1 MKSLKIG
8 VIVHG
13 PRIIDSGC
21 AEKIINVLKDYGQVS
36 CRLGGTMG
44 RTAVIDARLEDVINI
59 KDKLLPSQSIELLS
73 RDNDILFLLNYGKSS
88 VTGHTFGYKVLNN
101 AGKDINLIQIERPG
115 EDDGVIIQWNDFDNS
130 SLINKLSERLALKI
144 ITSREASELVENL
157 TGFDK
162 EHNTVKRKVAGVSP
176 GENIMMNGII
186 IGKVTDDNLTII
198 SRDNN
203 IVEMIGGQ
211 IKEHG
216 IEKLG
221 PVDLT
226 KAIIKTGLL
235 RTTENIKPR
244 SIKHLPNKNLIAV
257 FLNHAA
263 EDIYKYNN
271 ADVLVSI
278 GDDTTLLSSDILYR
292 FNIPIIGITDGD
304 LDKVVLKGF
313 KLDESLI
320 IQLQSG
326 YDDIIGDSIHEKI
339 FDNKESMEIESIDR
353 LKEDVLKLI
362 DDSQLEYSIVDKQL

>member
-263 EDIYKYNN
+263 EDIYKYNT

-353 LKEDVLKLI
+353 LKEDILKLI